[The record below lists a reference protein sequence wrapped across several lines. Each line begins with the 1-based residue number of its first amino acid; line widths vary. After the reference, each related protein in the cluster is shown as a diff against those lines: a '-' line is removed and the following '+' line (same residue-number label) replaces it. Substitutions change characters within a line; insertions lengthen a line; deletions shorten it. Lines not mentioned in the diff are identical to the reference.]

1 MIEGHKKH
9 KFGVTQLVFC
19 TAWLCVHYA
28 NATFM
33 GTYQS
38 QGVKAFPEVKDVQN
52 HCNNLILSETYFL
65 RQTGK
70 RIEYRPGY
78 DSLSASTGI
87 IDEEVR
93 I

>member
-38 QGVKAFPEVKDVQN
+38 QGVKAFPEVKDVQ
-52 HCNNLILSETYFL
+52 L
-65 RQTGK
+65 Q
-70 RIEYRPGY
+70 PGHT
-78 DSLSASTGI
+78 SKEGLF
-87 IDEEVR
+87 R
-93 I
+93 K